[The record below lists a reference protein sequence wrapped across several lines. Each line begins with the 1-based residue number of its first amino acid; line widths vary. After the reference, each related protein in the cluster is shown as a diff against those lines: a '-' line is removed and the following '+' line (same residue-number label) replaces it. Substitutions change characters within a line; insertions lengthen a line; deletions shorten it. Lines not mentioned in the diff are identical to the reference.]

1 MLLLVFFTYIFLSE
15 INEVLQ
21 VDVVTVRTDVI
32 VDEQIE
38 LILNPVLKDKRQD
51 ARRQLQEEDDSQE
64 HRELQNTE
72 RQHTLNL
79 SAAHCRV
86 QSAGFIMGRTNL
98 RRNVF
103 SRSAPMHPAKPRMN
117 MTPPTTM
124 KSQTGSRPP
133 RSVIDEMLDRTPWR
147 AETEQH
153 SQREIGSCVSF
164 RTQPS
169 RRVAVTSDR
178 SAAAAAMK
186 NEKYS
191 KICF

>member
-1 MLLLVFFTYIFLSE
+1 MLPLGLFTYIFLSE

-51 ARRQLQEEDDSQE
+51 ACRQLQEEDDSQE

-72 RQHTLNL
+72 RQYTLNL

-86 QSAGFIMGRTNL
+86 PSAGLSMERTNL

-133 RSVIDEMLDRTPWR
+133 RSVMDEMLDRTPWR

-153 SQREIGSCVSF
+153 SQ
-164 RTQPS
+164 
-169 RRVAVTSDR
+169 
-178 SAAAAAMK
+178 
-186 NEKYS
+186 
-191 KICF
+191 